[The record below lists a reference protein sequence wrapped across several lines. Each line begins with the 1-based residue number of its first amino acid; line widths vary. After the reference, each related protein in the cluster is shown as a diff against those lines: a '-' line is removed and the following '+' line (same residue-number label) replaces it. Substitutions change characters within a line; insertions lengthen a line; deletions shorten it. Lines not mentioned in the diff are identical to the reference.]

1 MHTTPITVRF
11 SDLDSLGHVN
21 NAVYF
26 SYSEHA
32 RLEFFEQLGIT
43 ERSFPSL
50 LLARAMCSHHLP
62 ILYGQAVEVW
72 TWVAKIGN
80 KSFTVQHHVLANGQK
95 AASMETVLVWYDHN
109 QKVSR
114 SIPEAARDKLKT
126 QMLEV

>member
-32 RLEFFEQLGIT
+32 RLEFFEFLSIT
-43 ERSFPSL
+43 ARSFPSL
-50 LLARAMCSHHLP
+50 LLARVACSHHLP
-62 ILYGQAVEVW
+62 VFYGQDVEVT
-72 TWVAKIGN
+72 TWVSHIGN

-95 AASMETVLVWYDHN
+95 AASIETVLVWYDHT
-109 QKVSR
+109 QKASQ
-114 SIPEAARDKLKT
+114 SIPEVARDTLKT
-126 QMLEV
+126 QMLEA